1 MRYGVW
7 GMRYGEGHIHENNN
21 LQIVSRVR
29 VEGKVEN
36 LEGKNHYAWL
46 QTIQE
51 PGQAELDKI

>member
-1 MRYGVW
+1 
-7 GMRYGEGHIHENNN
+7 MRYGEGHIHENNN